1 MGSTAL
7 SDLAI
12 TWARVTGYST
22 LNYIVS
28 APGVS
33 SQAISS
39 GPFWTSKALQ
49 PQPSTLVTWTTGLE
63 TPYAPI
69 PHPVAS
75 YSNSLTPTPFSF
87 FIIMIAYTGGSPSLS
102 ARRIITMSS
111 ILTPSTIDIQPWRKT

>member
-12 TWARVTGYST
+12 TLDRDTGYSI
-22 LNYIVS
+22 LNYTVS

-49 PQPSTLVTWTTGLE
+49 LQPSTRVTWTTGSE
-63 TPYAPI
+63 IPYAPI
-69 PHPVAS
+69 LHLVAS
-75 YSNSLTPTPFSF
+75 CSDFLASPPFSF
-87 FIIMIAYTGGSPSLS
+87 FITTIASTGGSPSPS
-102 ARRIITMSS
+102 AKQIITTFS
-111 ILTPSTIDIQPWRKT
+111 IWTPSTTDIQPWRKT